1 MNFAINET
9 TTDDIALKTG
19 SHVLHTYAY
28 LFVGIL
34 VTLVSILPAFP
45 LVRMRKEFR
54 DHYTILAVAFFN
66 SELAGISAILLGIK
80 RTIISAGVERFIN
93 HCGCVLN
100 VPTLLLMSYLLNGTS
115 LLMNSVERLCV
126 VTFPLYYYIHSRRIS
141 YSLIAVQYVITII
154 MIASTVVASLIEPTR
169 RISNFCWLQHVFSP
183 PFFVASLLLTYIVSL
198 LSVVLMIIA
207 VIILRKKFGSQFLSN
222 HSCNRNLTQFL
233 KNQKRYTQTSLISC
247 CFTFFFVVLPSIAEQ
262 INRMKT
268 SVVSEIIVMCCVYLR
283 LLNSC
288 NLVIVFLYRQ
298 RDLRHAAMRYI
309 KDQFCGRKDYIV
321 LFHFFIPM
329 EPAINET
336 TIEDNIV
343 VNNTNN
349 ILHIYA
355 YLFVGTLITLV
366 NIPVFPL
373 VIMRKALRGPFAVLL
388 VTFFNSEFTGI
399 SAVLLGVKRTIVSF
413 RGERLISHHECVL
426 NVPTLLLMSY
436 LLNGTSL
443 LMNSVERLCVVTFP
457 LYYYIHSR
465 RISYSLI
472 AVQYVITIIMIAS
485 TVVASLIEPTRRISN
500 FCWLQHVFSPPFSV
514 ASLLLTYIVS
524 LLSVVLMI
532 IAVVILRK
540 KFGSQFL
547 SNHSCNRNL
556 TQFLKNQK
564 RYTQTSLISCC
575 FTFFFVVL
583 PSIAEQ
589 INRMKTSVVP
599 QITLMCCVYLRLLN
613 SCNLVIIF
621 LYRQRD
627 LRHAAMRCLKNQFCG
642 RKNHVKPI
650 KTIGFGK

>member
-1 MNFAINET
+1 MPEVVSFIME
-9 TTDDIALKTG
+9 K
-19 SHVLHTYAY
+19 YAY
-28 LFVGIL
+28 LFIGIVL
-34 VTLVSILPAFP
+34 TLISIPAFP
-45 LVRMRKEFR
+45 LMIIRKTLR
-54 DHYTILAVAFFN
+54 DSSAILAVTFLN
-66 SELAGISAILLGIK
+66 SELIG
-80 RTIISAGVERFIN
+80 
-93 HCGCVLN
+93 
-100 VPTLLLMSYLLNGTS
+100 
-115 LLMNSVERLCV
+115 
-126 VTFPLYYYIHSRRIS
+126 
-141 YSLIAVQYVITII
+141 
-154 MIASTVVASLIEPTR
+154 
-169 RISNFCWLQHVFSP
+169 
-183 PFFVASLLLTYIVSL
+183 
-198 LSVVLMIIA
+198 IIA
-207 VIILRKKFGSQFLSN
+207 I
-222 HSCNRNLTQFL
+222 
-233 KNQKRYTQTSLISC
+233 
-247 CFTFFFVVLPSIAEQ
+247 
-262 INRMKT
+262 
-268 SVVSEIIVMCCVYLR
+268 
-283 LLNSC
+283 
-288 NLVIVFLYRQ
+288 
-298 RDLRHAAMRYI
+298 
-309 KDQFCGRKDYIV
+309 
-321 LFHFFIPM
+321 
-329 EPAINET
+329 
-336 TIEDNIV
+336 
-343 VNNTNN
+343 
-349 ILHIYA
+349 
-355 YLFVGTLITLV
+355 
-366 NIPVFPL
+366 
-373 VIMRKALRGPFAVLL
+373 
-388 VTFFNSEFTGI
+388 
-399 SAVLLGVKRTIVSF
+399 LLGVKRTIVF
-413 RGERLISHHECVL
+413 VGEERLIDHDECVL

-575 FTFFFVVL
+575 FTFLFVVL

-621 LYRQRD
+621 LYRQKD